1 MLFQTDH
8 TTASVTDFSVVEVP
22 FNVAAPFIEKWHY
35 SHSAK
40 GQSPKHSFGLMHK
53 GEMIGAMIYGFF
65 AMRNQ
70 WKKYS
75 IYGADSEF
83 EVIELRR
90 LVCIDETPR
99 NTESY
104 FISQTIKY
112 LKKNTDYKIIVSYA
126 DPHHGHAGTIYKA
139 TNFYHLGMTSPGK
152 IIDFNGQRYHD
163 KCIRDINK
171 AHFRKTGERILAQ
184 SAVRLVNALESGE
197 AKMVSTPG
205 KHIYI
210 MPLNR
215 KSKKLIVESLKSN
228 G

>member
-1 MLFQTDH
+1 MLFETDH
-8 TTASVTDFSVVEVP
+8 TTASVTDFTVREVP
-22 FNVAAPFIEKWHY
+22 FNVVAPFIEKWHY

-40 GQSPKHSFGLMHK
+40 GQSPKNCFALMHE
-53 GEMIGAMIYGFF
+53 GDMIGAMIYGFF

-75 IYGADSEF
+75 VYGVDDEF

-104 FISQTIKY
+104 FIGQTIKH
-112 LKKNTDYKIIVSYA
+112 LKKNTNYKIIVSYA

-139 TNFYHLGMTSPGK
+139 TNFYHVGMTSPGK
-152 IIDFNGQRYHD
+152 IIDYNGKRYHD

-171 AHFRKTGERILAQ
+171 AHLRKTGERIPAQ
-184 SAVRLVNALESGE
+184 SAVRLINALESGE
-197 AKMVSTPG
+197 AKMVETPG
-205 KHIYI
+205 KHIYV
-210 MPLNR
+210 MPLCK
-215 KSKKLIVESLKSN
+215 KSKKLIEQSLSN
-228 G
+228 E

>member
-8 TTASVTDFSVVEVP
+8 TTASVTDFTVREVP
-22 FNVAAPFIEKWHY
+22 FNVVAPFIEKWHY

-40 GQSPKHSFGLMHK
+40 GQSPKNCFALMHD
-53 GEMIGAMIYGFF
+53 GDMIGAMIYGFF
-65 AMRNQ
+65 SMRNQ

-75 IYGADSEF
+75 VYGIDDEF

-104 FISQTIKY
+104 FIGQTIKY

-139 TNFYHLGMTSPGK
+139 TNFYHVGMTAPGK
-152 IIDFNGQRYHD
+152 IIDYNGNRHHD
-163 KCIRDINK
+163 KSIRDINK
-171 AHFRKTGERILAQ
+171 SHFKKTGERIPAQ
-184 SAVRLVNALESGE
+184 SALRLIRALESGE
-197 AKMVSTPG
+197 AKMIDTPG
-205 KHIYI
+205 KHIYV
-210 MPLNR
+210 MPLNK
-215 KSKKLIVESLKSN
+215 KSKKLIEQSLTN
-228 G
+228 

>member
-1 MLFQTDH
+1 MLFQIDH
-8 TTASVTDFSVVEVP
+8 TTASVTDFTVREVP
-22 FNVAAPFIEKWHY
+22 FNVVAPFIEKWHY

-40 GQSPKHSFGLMHK
+40 GQSPKHCFALMHE
-53 GEMIGAMIYGFF
+53 GDMIGGMIYGFF

-75 IYGADSEF
+75 VYGVDDEF

-104 FISQTIKY
+104 FIGQTIKW
-112 LKKNTDYKIIVSYA
+112 LKKNTNYRIIVSYA

-139 TNFYHLGMTSPGK
+139 TNFYHVGMTSPGK
-152 IIDFNGQRYHD
+152 IIDYNGQRYHD

-171 AHFRKTGERILAQ
+171 AHLRKTGERIPAQ
-184 SAVRLVNALESGE
+184 SAVRLINALESGE
-197 AKMVSTPG
+197 AKMVETPG
-205 KHIYI
+205 KHIYV
-210 MPLNR
+210 MPLNK
-215 KSKKLIVESLKSN
+215 KSKKLIVESLVN
-228 G
+228 

>member
-8 TTASVTDFSVVEVP
+8 TTASVTDFIVREVP
-22 FNVAAPFIEKWHY
+22 FNVVSPFIEKWHY

-40 GQSPKHSFGLMHK
+40 GQSPKHCFALMHD
-53 GEMIGAMIYGFF
+53 GDMIGGMIYGFF

-75 IYGADSEF
+75 VYGVDDEF

-104 FISQTIKY
+104 FIGQTIKW
-112 LKKNTDYKIIVSYA
+112 LKKNTNYRIIVSYA

-139 TNFYHLGMTSPGK
+139 TNFYHVGMTSPGK
-152 IIDFNGQRYHD
+152 IIDFNGKRYHD
-163 KCIRDINK
+163 KCVRDINK
-171 AHFRKTGERILAQ
+171 AHHRKTGERVLAQ
-184 SAVRLVNALESGE
+184 SAVRLINALESGE
-197 AKMVSTPG
+197 AKMVETPG
-205 KHIYI
+205 KHIYV
-210 MPLNR
+210 MPLNK
-215 KSKKLIVESLKSN
+215 KSKKLIVESLSK
-228 G
+228 

>member
-8 TTASVTDFSVVEVP
+8 TTASVTDFIVKEVP
-22 FNVAAPFIEKWHY
+22 FNVVSPFIEKWHY

-40 GQSPKHSFGLMHK
+40 GQSPKHCFALMHD
-53 GEMIGAMIYGFF
+53 GDMIGGMIYGFF

-75 IYGADSEF
+75 IYGVDEEF

-104 FISQTIKY
+104 FIGQTIKW
-112 LKKNTDYKIIVSYA
+112 LKKNTNYKIIVSYA

-139 TNFYHLGMTSPGK
+139 TNFYHVGMTSPGK
-152 IIDFNGQRYHD
+152 IINFNGQRYHD

-171 AHFRKTGERILAQ
+171 SHFRKTGERVLAQ
-184 SAVRLVNALESGE
+184 SAVRLISALESGE
-197 AKMVSTPG
+197 AKMVETPG
-205 KHIYI
+205 KHIYV
-210 MPLNR
+210 MPLNK
-215 KSKKLIVESLKSN
+215 KSKKLIVQSLNK
-228 G
+228 